1 MTISPRFFSII
12 LCIGIFLST
21 YSFASAEAKTT
32 RNKVEENL
40 KNDKIVIRITD
51 EGLVYLNDKEVALN
65 FLAEKIIEL
74 QQTLATDSPDAYTA
88 TIIVMEGASQE
99 LIDKVKKQI
108 KKTKIN
114 IINLQ
119 KKREIAQETSVISET
134 KIAVYDS
141 LVRSWKSM
149 PESERNLKAKDLN
162 LVEFIYNNMS
172 FEQRINAEKLPDFLP
187 FVTETVF
194 QKDITKQLLDKWSF
208 SNNYQIIID
217 DVKVK
222 NDTLKTISPVLF
234 KRYYE
239 TNLEKDTIPEFQINL
254 YTKSYYRQD

>member
-1 MTISPRFFSII
+1 MEWFEKET
-12 LCIGIFLST
+12 
-21 YSFASAEAKTT
+21 
-32 RNKVEENL
+32 
-40 KNDKIVIRITD
+40 KNM
-51 EGLVYLNDKEVALN
+51 
-65 FLAEKIIEL
+65 
-74 QQTLATDSPDAYTA
+74 S
-88 TIIVMEGASQE
+88 
-99 LIDKVKKQI
+99 
-108 KKTKIN
+108 
-114 IINLQ
+114 
-119 KKREIAQETSVISET
+119 KREIAQETSVISET